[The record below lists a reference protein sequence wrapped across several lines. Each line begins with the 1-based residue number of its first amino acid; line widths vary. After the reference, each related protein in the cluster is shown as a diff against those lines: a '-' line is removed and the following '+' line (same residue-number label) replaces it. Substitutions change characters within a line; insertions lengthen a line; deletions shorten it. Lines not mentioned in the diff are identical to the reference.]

1 MPTRGRPRN
10 FDREQALARAMEVFW
25 AKGYADTSMTDL
37 TQAMGVAAPS
47 LYAAFGSKE
56 DLFREAV
63 KLYEDTEGAALWSVV
78 DASRT
83 AREAIEG
90 LLLATAEA
98 NGRVGRPT
106 GCLVTLSGA
115 HPDALPGRACQEL
128 TETRRAALT
137 AMEDRLRR
145 GRDAGEIAPD
155 ADLAA
160 MAAFYTTVHQG
171 MVFRAR
177 DGATSDELRG
187 TARAAMLAWDGL
199 AGLPPTSPA
208 AAPQARG

>member
-1 MPTRGRPRN
+1 MPTRGRPRG

-37 TQAMGVAAPS
+37 TRAMGVAAPS

-63 KLYEDTEGAALWSVV
+63 KLYQSTEGAALWSVV

-106 GCLVTLSGA
+106 GCLIILSGA
-115 HPDALPGRACQEL
+115 HPDALPGRACEEL
-128 TETRRAALT
+128 TQTRRATLE
-137 AMEDRLRR
+137 AMQARFRQGME
-145 GRDAGEIAPD
+145 AGEIAPD

-171 MVFRAR
+171 MAFRAR
-177 DGATSDELRG
+177 DGATADELRG
-187 TARAAMLAWDGL
+187 TARAAMTAWDGL
-199 AGLPPTSPA
+199 AGLTRS
-208 AAPQARG
+208 

>member
-1 MPTRGRPRN
+1 MPTRGRPRS
-10 FDREQALARAMEVFW
+10 FDRDQALARAMELFW
-25 AKGYADTSMTDL
+25 ARGYADTSMTDL

-56 DLFREAV
+56 QLFREAV
-63 KLYEDTEGAALWSVV
+63 KLYENTEGAAVWSVI
-78 DASRT
+78 DASPT

-98 NGRVGRPT
+98 NSRVGRPR

-115 HPDALPGRACQEL
+115 HPDALPDLACKEL
-128 TETRRAALT
+128 TATRRTALQGIE
-137 AMEDRLRR
+137 ARLRR
-145 GRDAGEIAPD
+145 GQEAGEIAPD

-160 MAAFYTTVHQG
+160 MAAFYATLQQG

-177 DGATSDELRG
+177 DGAAPDELRR
-187 TARAAMLAWDGL
+187 TAGAAMLAWDGL
-199 AGLPPTSPA
+199 AWPG
-208 AAPQARG
+208 QAHS

>member
-1 MPTRGRPRN
+1 MPTRGRPRS
-10 FDREQALARAMEVFW
+10 FDREQVLARAMEVFW
-25 AKGYADTSMTDL
+25 ARGYADTSMADL
-37 TQAMGVAAPS
+37 TRAMEIAAPS

-56 DLFREAV
+56 QLFREAV

-115 HPDALPGRACQEL
+115 HPDALPGRACEEL
-128 TETRRAALT
+128 TETRRAALE
-137 AMEDRLRR
+137 AMEARLRR
-145 GRDAGEIAPD
+145 GQEAGEIAPD

-160 MAAFYTTVHQG
+160 MAAFYATLQQG

-177 DGATSDELRG
+177 DGAAPDELRR
-187 TARAAMLAWDGL
+187 TAAAAMLAWDGL
-199 AGLPPTSPA
+199 AWPG
-208 AAPQARG
+208 QAHS